1 MKIPEEPTGNL
12 PMQISEKITDFHE
25 NVRRQIEGGSQDYPF
40 QKEWNRLAVEF
51 RGILA
56 ESEPI
61 LTMSDLDRG
70 VEPSR
75 LNAPKVYMTI
85 DDDDEDMVESPSTK
99 KRRNNTPTQATPRK
113 KPTVTPKSVTQRAL
127 LNQIP
132 PFDPYT
138 ITNCDRPFAHRFSLD
153 DLRSIIQ
160 DAHIGL
166 PGQTDPRAIERVI
179 SLSMGSWDQPL
190 GRFMEKSEELCL
202 GMIRSH
208 LNKSFELWH
217 KTPLHNKLHNICEE
231 FVKDKM
237 KVQIQAAERARLLE
251 LQKPMT
257 FNKEA
262 VELAYAKGRKK
273 AEQGRQYF
281 RAKDFVEQHMKE
293 SSQNL
298 TLDEKITK
306 VIDAKRLG
314 PDEYQKEVEIIGVSS
329 KCQIRCEILALVLTT
344 C

>member
-56 ESEPI
+56 ESAPI
-61 LTMSDLDRG
+61 LIMSDLNRRSNADTEA
-70 VEPSR
+70 EPGR

-99 KRRNNTPTQATPRK
+99 KRRNNTPAQATPRK
-113 KPTVTPKSVTQRAL
+113 KTMVTPKSVAQRAL

-132 PFDPYT
+132 PFDPST
-138 ITNCDRPFAHRFSLD
+138 VTNRDRPFAHRFDLD

-166 PGQTDPRAIERVI
+166 PGQTDPRAVERI
-179 SLSMGSWDQPL
+179 IKLSMQSWDQPL
-190 GRFMEKSEELCL
+190 RKFMDQTEELCL
-202 GMIRSH
+202 GMIKSH
-208 LNKSFELWH
+208 INETFALWQ
-217 KTPLHNKLHNICEE
+217 KTPLHNKLHTICEE
-231 FVKDKM
+231 FVKDRM
-237 KVQIQAAERARLLE
+237 NVQIQAAERARLLE

-262 VELAYAKGRKK
+262 VELAYAKGRIT
-273 AEQGRQYF
+273 AEGGRQHF
-281 RAKDFVEQHMKE
+281 RAKDYVEQHMKDF
-293 SSQNL
+293 SQNL
-298 TLDEKITK
+298 TLKEKIDK
-306 VIDAKRLG
+306 VLDAKRLG

-329 KCQIRCEILALVLTT
+329 MCQ
-344 C
+344 